1 MKTLEN
7 IYKNIPENRIKA
19 TRNWYKEAHSFAAN
33 LSETYKISFNRVCAV
48 ISALS
53 PANNWD
59 NNKTEAE
66 NLIVCFISGGNWQ
79 LIPFRTYSANV
90 SKAWNILTNYSKST
104 EDFFSVKTGAK
115 TLNFY
120 ENIKNPKDPNFV
132 TIDRHMLAILDG
144 RLGQR
149 SGSGRI
155 TTKQYREL
163 SAELKKVAKKLGLL
177 PNELQAILWEY
188 HLMLIEN

>member
-1 MKTLEN
+1 MKTIEK
-7 IYKNIPENRIKA
+7 IYKSIPDNMVKITK
-19 TRNWYKEAHSFAAN
+19 NWYVDAHNFAAD
-33 LSETYKISFNRVCAV
+33 LSETYKIGFDRVCGV

-59 NNKTEAE
+59 NNKREAE
-66 NLIVCFISGGNWQ
+66 NLIVCFISGGDWR
-79 LIPFRTYSANV
+79 LIPFRTYSSNV
-90 SKAWNILTNYSKST
+90 SKAWDILTNHTRST

-120 ENIKNPKDPNFV
+120 ENIKDPMNPDFV
-132 TIDRHMLAILDG
+132 TIDRHMLAIFDG

-149 SGSGRI
+149 SGLGRI

-163 SAELKKVAKKLGLL
+163 SAKFKKVAKKLGLL
-177 PNELQAILWEY
+177 PNELQAILWEH